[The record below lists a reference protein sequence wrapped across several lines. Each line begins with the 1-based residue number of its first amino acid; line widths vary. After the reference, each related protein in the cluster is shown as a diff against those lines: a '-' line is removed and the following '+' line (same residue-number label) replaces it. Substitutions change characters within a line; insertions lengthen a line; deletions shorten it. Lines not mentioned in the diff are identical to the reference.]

1 MSNTTGGNVSTTATV
16 GHAAAAAVAATVAS
30 PSSSAYTTTGA
41 YLSDVELAILKSAVP
56 INLPDS
62 EEISVLGHRGIWAN
76 KAEVINWRGPRP
88 ISEYPINVDDEP
100 EVLTKRTQETLT
112 YIQELAVR
120 YLKPPSPPPPGE
132 IIIQQEVL
140 NKQNLSKY

>member
-1 MSNTTGGNVSTTATV
+1 MSSQTGGNLSTTATL
-16 GHAAAAAVAATVAS
+16 GHAAST
-30 PSSSAYTTTGA
+30 SSYTTTGA

-56 INLPDS
+56 INLPES

-76 KAEVINWRGPRP
+76 KAEVVNWRGPRP
-88 ISEYPINVDDEP
+88 ISEYPINVDDAP
-100 EVLTKRTQETLT
+100 EIITKRTQETLT

-132 IIIQQEVL
+132 IIIQQEVFYFL
-140 NKQNLSKY
+140 FFRSKFFEYLFI